1 MTAARIARL
10 RREWNLQKVRALAR
24 YAMRRAGEDRL
35 PQVSASLTFTTVLAM
50 VPVLT
55 VAFALLAAFPVFR
68 DFRGQIET
76 FLFQNLIPGGNISDS
91 VSRYLGQFAKSARGL
106 TALGLAGLMITSVL
120 TMLTVED
127 ALNAIWRV
135 KRRRPLA
142 QRILVFWAV
151 LTLGPVLIGGS
162 LSISS
167 YLISISAGYVG
178 TIPFGVSLLVG
189 LTPVLLSALAFA
201 FLYMAVPYAYVEWR
215 DAFVA
220 GVVAAIAFE
229 VAKRA
234 FGYFI
239 THIPTY
245 TAVYGTFAVFPL
257 FLLWMYVSWLVT
269 LLGATIAA
277 NLPVV
282 RQGHWRRRTFAG
294 SEFFDALGVLYLL
307 YRARDDVP
315 RSVGELD
322 MGRRLRVEAD
332 YLAVLLA
339 RLKAMHLIGK
349 LQQERG
355 QAHWALLCD
364 PAQVTLRTLY
374 DRLVLNLPRLPRT
387 ALAHQ
392 MQGVER
398 LRGMLDNPQLDQP
411 LEVVF
416 RQQEERR
423 PQGGASEGG
432 TPAGGMAEGGTR
444 QGGKPDGA
452 RRVLEVVPPGWQGQG
467 GAGPQ
472 G

>member
-1 MTAARIARL
+1 MARSPFAIFFFTNVVTIKEHRTRMAAARIARL
-10 RREWNLQKVRALAR
+10 RREWNLQKVRALSR
-24 YAMRRAGEDRL
+24 YALRRAAEDRL
-35 PQVSASLTFTTVLAM
+35 PQVSASLTFTTVLAV

-55 VAFALLAAFPVFR
+55 VAFALLAAFPMFR
-68 DFRGQIET
+68 DFRGEIET

-91 VSRYLGQFAKSARGL
+91 VSRYIGQFAKSARGL
-106 TALGLAGLMITSVL
+106 TALGLVGLMLTSVL

-135 KRRRPLA
+135 KRRRPFA
-142 QRILVFWAV
+142 QRVLVFWAV
-151 LTLGPVLIGGS
+151 LTLGPVLIGAS

-167 YLISISAGYVG
+167 YLISISAGYVT
-178 TIPFGVSLLVG
+178 TIPFGVGLLVG
-189 LTPVLLSALAFA
+189 VTPVALSAIAFA

-215 DAFVA
+215 DAIVA
-220 GVVAAIAFE
+220 GLVAAIAFE
-229 VAKRA
+229 IAKRG

-245 TAVYGTFAVFPL
+245 TAVYGTFAVLPL

-277 NLPVV
+277 NLPVI
-282 RQGHWRRRTFAG
+282 RQGYWRRRTFAG

-307 YRARDDVP
+307 YRARDEMP

-322 MGRRLRVEAD
+322 MGRKLRVEAD
-332 YLAVLLA
+332 YLASLLGK
-339 RLKAMHLIGK
+339 LKGLHLIGK

-364 PAQVTLRTLY
+364 PSQVTLRVLH
-374 DRLVLNLPRLPRT
+374 DRLVLNLARLPRT

-392 MQGVER
+392 MQGVDR
-398 LRGMLDNPQLDQP
+398 LRGILDNPQLDQP

-416 RQQEERR
+416 RQQEE
-423 PQGGASEGG
+423 
-432 TPAGGMAEGGTR
+432 
-444 QGGKPDGA
+444 GKP
-452 RRVLEVVPPGWQGQG
+452 VLEVVPPGWHGQV
-467 GAGPQ
+467 
-472 G
+472 

>member
-294 SEFFDALGVLYLL
+294 SEFLTRSACCICCIA
-307 YRARDDVP
+307 RATTCR
-315 RSVGELD
+315 
-322 MGRRLRVEAD
+322 A
-332 YLAVLLA
+332 A
-339 RLKAMHLIGK
+339 
-349 LQQERG
+349 
-355 QAHWALLCD
+355 WASSIWAAACVWRPTTSPCCW
-364 PAQVTLRTLY
+364 PAS
-374 DRLVLNLPRLPRT
+374 
-387 ALAHQ
+387 
-392 MQGVER
+392 
-398 LRGMLDNPQLDQP
+398 
-411 LEVVF
+411 
-416 RQQEERR
+416 R
-423 PQGGASEGG
+423 PC
-432 TPAGGMAEGGTR
+432 T
-444 QGGKPDGA
+444 
-452 RRVLEVVPPGWQGQG
+452 
-467 GAGPQ
+467 
-472 G
+472 